1 VRKCRACG
9 NKLGEGKARCAGKNG
24 CGAWNFG
31 EADTSIP
38 GDDGSVLYEDI
49 DEKSVE
55 RLSTGLLDH
64 CLGGGCVRSDVI
76 LIGGLPGGGK
86 STAML
91 QTAEKFCEHGTVLY
105 ISAEEDIRTIK
116 IRGKRLRINTRGNLR
131 FLPALSGVAN
141 IGAMLAIR
149 KPNFIIIDSID
160 SLSGR
165 NDDMEIEIL
174 SALKKFCVELN
185 SPALVVSRI
194 NKAGD
199 YAGLMDKQ
207 HEVDVLLTMEATD
220 YRVEGNDEPLRKIQT
235 LKNRSGRAFTES
247 FFEMTP
253 DGLVLTLSP
262 EQDASEQNGSEG
274 DDGPVS
280 ESEQDS
286 VSEESVSA

>member
-1 VRKCRACG
+1 MRVCRLCHYQ
-9 NKLGEGKARCAGKNG
+9 LPPDKARCPSCN
-24 CGAWNFG
+24 AWNY
-31 EADTSIP
+31 DVSDNTNPS
-38 GDDGSVLYEDI
+38 DDGSVLYEEI
-49 DEKSVE
+49 DEKQVE

-64 CLGGGCVRSDVI
+64 CLGGGIVRSDVI
-76 LIGGLPGGGK
+76 LLGGLPGGGK

-91 QTAEKFCEHGTVLY
+91 QTAEQFCNYGSVLY

-116 IRGKRLRINTRGNLR
+116 LRGQRLGIRTQKNLR

-141 IGAMLAIR
+141 IGTMLMIR

-165 NDDMEIEIL
+165 NDDVEIEIL

-207 HEVDVLLTMEATD
+207 HEVDVLMTMEATE
-220 YRVEGNDEPLRKIQT
+220 YRVEGNIEPIRLVQC
-235 LKNRSGRAFTES
+235 LKNRSGQAFTKS
-247 FFEMTP
+247 YFEMTP
-253 DGLVLTLSP
+253 KGLVLTLDPEADP
-262 EQDASEQNGSEG
+262 EQN
-274 DDGPVS
+274 
-280 ESEQDS
+280 
-286 VSEESVSA
+286 VSEEVA